1 LKRRKI
7 LLATMGVALLPMCYG
22 QQPKPAVQKKPAP
35 LTDEE
40 REIIRNREI
49 LENLELLQNFDKF
62 WYFDLF
68 SEKQSKKTESQPK
81 EAAKKEERKEK

>member
-1 LKRRKI
+1 
-7 LLATMGVALLPMCYG
+7 VLPLSFG
-22 QQPKPAVQKKPAP
+22 QTPKPAVPKKPAA

-40 REIIRNREI
+40 RDILKNREI

-68 SEKQSKKTESQPK
+68 AENNQKKPK
-81 EAAKKEERKEK
+81 SPTKAAAKKEERKDK

>member
-1 LKRRKI
+1 
-7 LLATMGVALLPMCYG
+7 MGVALLPLCYG
-22 QQPKPAVQKKPAP
+22 QQTKPAAQKKPAA

-40 REIIRNREI
+40 REIIKNREI

-68 SEKQSKKTESQPK
+68 SEKETKKTESQAK
-81 EAAKKEERKEK
+81 EPVKKEERKAK

>member
-1 LKRRKI
+1 LKKRKI
-7 LLATMGVALLPMCYG
+7 LPAIIGAALLPLCYA
-22 QQPKPAVQKKPAP
+22 QQPKPAVQKKPVP

-40 REIIRNREI
+40 REIIKNREM

-68 SEKQSKKTESQPK
+68 AEKQSKKTESQPK
-81 EAAKKEERKEK
+81 EAVKKEERKEK

>member
-1 LKRRKI
+1 
-7 LLATMGVALLPMCYG
+7 VVLPLYAV
-22 QQPKPAVQKKPAP
+22 QEPKPAVQKKAAA

-40 REIIRNREI
+40 REILNNREI

-68 SEKQSKKTESQPK
+68 AEKGVKKTKNPAK
-81 EAAKKEERKEK
+81 EAEKKEERKEK